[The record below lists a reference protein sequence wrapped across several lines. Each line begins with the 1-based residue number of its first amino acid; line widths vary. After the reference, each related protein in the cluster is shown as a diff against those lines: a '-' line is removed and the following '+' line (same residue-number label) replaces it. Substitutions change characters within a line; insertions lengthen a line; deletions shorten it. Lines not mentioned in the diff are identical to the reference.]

1 MNFFRAALL
10 ILAVILISLM
20 SVSHADALASTNTIG
35 SYSWEAV
42 KVVLS
47 LAIVLA
53 VFYVFVYVFKKYVG
67 GPLKSHSSIR
77 MLGGISVGSKE
88 KIIIVEAGKVNLLV
102 GVSSYGITKL
112 HQFDENELIPF
123 QDDQNPMMSF
133 GQHIEKILRNK

>member
-1 MNFFRAALL
+1 MNFYRAALL
-10 ILAVILISLM
+10 ILAVIVISLM
-20 SVSHADALASTNTIG
+20 SVSHADALTSNNTIG

>member
-1 MNFFRAALL
+1 MNFYRAALL
-10 ILAVILISLM
+10 ILAVIFISLM
-20 SVSHADALASTNTIG
+20 SVSHADALTSTNTIG